1 MKIELVQAGKEFS
14 TLRGKVKAVVG
25 IDLVIGEGEFFV
37 LLGPSGCGKSTLLN
51 LIAGLEKP
59 SAGEIRFDERLVASA
74 RAKVSIPPREREVA
88 MVFQSYAL
96 YPHLDVFANIAF
108 PLKIAKTGRA
118 GIEKAVRGAA
128 EILEISDILRAKP
141 GEISGGQRQR
151 VAIARAIVRQPK
163 VLLLD
168 EPLSNLDMQ
177 LRVSTRAELKRL
189 QRELGF
195 TAVYVTHDQTEA
207 MTLGDRI
214 AVLKEGAI
222 EQVGT
227 PEDLYRRPANPFV
240 ARFVGVPPMNLFQA
254 SIKEENG
261 KIYLLFGG
269 HRLAVPADKKR
280 DFVDLAAGEV
290 LVGLRPEHIRI
301 LDRGG
306 REERIEGI
314 IDTVE
319 PMGRE
324 TLLHVRIGGERI
336 QVLTA
341 EGDFLLGEPINLKPD
356 LEELHIFSN
365 KGR

>member
-1 MKIELVQAGKEFS
+1 MKLELVQVAKEFS
-14 TLRGKVKAVVG
+14 ALRGKVEAVRG
-25 IDLVIGEGEFFV
+25 IDLIIGEGEFFV

-59 SAGEIRFDERLVASA
+59 SAGEIRFDGRLVASP
-74 RAKVSIPPREREVA
+74 REKVFVPPREREVA

-96 YPHLDVFANIAF
+96 YPHLDVFDNIAF
-108 PLKIAKTGRA
+108 PLKIARMERA
-118 GIEKAVRGAA
+118 EIEKAVRRAA
-128 EILEISDILRAKP
+128 ETLEITDILSAKP

-151 VAIARAIVRQPK
+151 VAIARAIVRRPR

-177 LRVSTRAELKRL
+177 LRISTRAELKRL

-214 AVLKEGAI
+214 AVLKKGAI

-227 PEDLYRRPANPFV
+227 PDDLYRRPANPFV
-240 ARFVGVPPMNLFQA
+240 AGFVGVPPMNLFRA
-254 SIKEENG
+254 EVKKENRG
-261 KIYLLFGG
+261 MSLLFGG
-269 HRLAVPADKKR
+269 QRLPLTSDQRGIAELTV
-280 DFVDLAAGEV
+280 GEV

-301 LDRGG
+301 LDSGG
-306 REERIEGI
+306 KGEGIEGM
-314 IDTVE
+314 IDAVE

-324 TLLHVRIGGERI
+324 TLLHVRIGGEKI
-336 QVLTA
+336 QVLTT
-341 EGDFLLGEPINLKPD
+341 GDEFHC
-356 LEELHIFSN
+356 EELIALMPDPEEIHIFPL
-365 KGR
+365 